1 MRCNILN
8 KIYKYLTRNS
18 LKEFIEVF
26 TNVYLLLEK
35 CKKLDLFLKYG
46 KLTNQSYNVHIHVCV
61 LCVQL
66 ATLETRYNYLLCC
79 PEAMTEFFYQAFT
92 LTVLL
97 NKGE

>member
-1 MRCNILN
+1 MHCNILN
-8 KIYKYLTRNS
+8 KIYKYLARNS
-18 LKEFIEVF
+18 LKEFIEMF

-66 ATLETRYNYLLCC
+66 ARLETY
-79 PEAMTEFFYQAFT
+79 
-92 LTVLL
+92 
-97 NKGE
+97 